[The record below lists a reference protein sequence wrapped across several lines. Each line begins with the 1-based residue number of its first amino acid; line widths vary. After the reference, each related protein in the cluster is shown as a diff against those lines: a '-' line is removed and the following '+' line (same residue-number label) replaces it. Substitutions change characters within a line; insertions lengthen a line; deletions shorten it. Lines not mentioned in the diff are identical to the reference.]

1 MMLLIVATFG
11 LVSTAP
17 AQATE
22 EQAIERL
29 LNELKSNREMM
40 VAAVA
45 LVIGVS
51 EMCRINIDTQMPRD
65 PDIGKK
71 VPVFVGTM
79 GYVVDEAFMRDLKNM
94 VVEKT
99 AIFAN
104 TPEVRKAVCVYTR
117 VMYGLIESTYK
128 VQVERHPELSVTGR
142 H

>member
-1 MMLLIVATFG
+1 MRYFKMMLLIAATFG

-17 AQATE
+17 ARATQQQATE
-22 EQAIERL
+22 KAPEMFID
-29 LNELKSNREMM
+29 NLKSREAT

-51 EMCRINIDTQMPRD
+51 EMCRIDIDTQMPRD

-79 GYVVDEAFMRDLKNM
+79 GYVVDEAFVRDLKNM

-99 AIFAN
+99 ATFAN
-104 TPEVRKAVCVYTR
+104 THPS
-117 VMYGLIESTYK
+117 GSNLIDLE
-128 VQVERHPELSVTGR
+128 Q
-142 H
+142 